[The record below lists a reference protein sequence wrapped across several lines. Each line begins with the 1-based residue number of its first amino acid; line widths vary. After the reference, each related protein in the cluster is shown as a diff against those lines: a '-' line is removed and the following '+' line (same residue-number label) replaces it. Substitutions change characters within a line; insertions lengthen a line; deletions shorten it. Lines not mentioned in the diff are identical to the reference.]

1 MNEQPSGPAVHLSR
15 KPALRATHSH
25 AVHGLTRKNS
35 LVLLDFQIGM
45 GCSCVLS
52 PGSLKERT
60 MLHSTGISNNSSL
73 NPLAY
78 DFTHLV
84 IQVF

>member
-1 MNEQPSGPAVHLSR
+1 M
-15 KPALRATHSH
+15 HSH
-25 AVHGLTRKNS
+25 TAHRLTRKNS
-35 LVLLDFQIGM
+35 LLLLDFQIGM

-60 MLHSTGISNNSSL
+60 TLHSAGISNNSSL

-78 DFTHLV
+78 HFTHLV